1 MLDKDDSFIDELIKN
16 YDGKI
21 HDSKQEAR
29 SCLSDED
36 LLQLVDSMKRCPS
49 VCVCVCVCTLPL
61 WVSSLLQ
68 LPL

>member
-29 SCLSDED
+29 SSLTDDD
-36 LLQLVDSMKRCPS
+36 LVELVDSMKRYMYIHVLVQCT
-49 VCVCVCVCTLPL
+49 CVHGMFA
-61 WVSSLLQ
+61 
-68 LPL
+68 